1 MCNAIYYQLSTL
13 DLFTV
18 VIVDLYPIDYSYE
31 ACFPSPLKMTHN
43 FFIENCILC
52 RVTGAKVDR
61 HLGLDFTLICMVHR
75 LCLML
80 TTDFKFLPVV
90 PLFSILL

>member
-1 MCNAIYYQLSTL
+1 MLRVPFSFWRFQPSMCNAIYYQLSTL

-43 FFIENCILC
+43 F
-52 RVTGAKVDR
+52 
-61 HLGLDFTLICMVHR
+61 
-75 LCLML
+75 
-80 TTDFKFLPVV
+80 
-90 PLFSILL
+90 LLKIVYYVG